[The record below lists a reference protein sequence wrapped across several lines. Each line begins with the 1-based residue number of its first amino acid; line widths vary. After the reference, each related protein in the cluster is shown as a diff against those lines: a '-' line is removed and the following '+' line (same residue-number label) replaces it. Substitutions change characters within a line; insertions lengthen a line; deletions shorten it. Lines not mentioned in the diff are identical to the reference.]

1 MQKVAKAPKA
11 SRQVLFS
18 LKYSSKNTPI
28 LPLREEDPRKS
39 PLYSLVREDLEYTG
53 QDEEER
59 ASQLA
64 TEWMGPGPWPLRF
77 NVEIPSTYG
86 GLRPTN
92 MNKKGNITVCHV
104 LKIIIRVEKGN
115 AYEGDGDGLKK
126 KMYDIIIQYP
136 VHLLSVST
144 PLPHFRRRLT
154 VVPQYLCNQKYT
166 LLPPYSATWHS
177 VPTKPGQ
184 PASSEPGSSS
194 VVHEVSAIEVEPP
207 TPDHSASTDHSTR
220 TASRERERLTLQF
233 ERLVAGQEAE
243 TGESPP
249 SYNAATSPA
258 HPDNLHVLRI

>member
-53 QDEEER
+53 QGEEER

-77 NVEIPSTYG
+77 NVEIPNTYG

-144 PLPHFRRRLT
+144 PLAPRTTLSKKTDCGSAVSLQPEVYVTTTVLGDVAFRSNETWPTSIFRTWFFERRSRSVRDRGRTPHPGPFRFHRPLYQDSIEREG
-154 VVPQYLCNQKYT
+154 
-166 LLPPYSATWHS
+166 ATHTQVRATRCW
-177 VPTKPGQ
+177 
-184 PASSEPGSSS
+184 PGS
-194 VVHEVSAIEVEPP
+194 
-207 TPDHSASTDHSTR
+207 
-220 TASRERERLTLQF
+220 
-233 ERLVAGQEAE
+233 
-243 TGESPP
+243 
-249 SYNAATSPA
+249 
-258 HPDNLHVLRI
+258 